1 MTFNPNFTMTNDIV
15 KALMEIEALKENIKC
30 LPITPTVIKTL
41 RESAKLQSVHYSTFI
56 EGNKLDQNEVKEI
69 IFDNKKIIGKQNDEN
84 EIKGYYLAL
93 EYVENNIKNQI
104 TENKI
109 KTIHALVEGDG
120 RSRVKPSQYRDG
132 QNVIRDSSN
141 GRIVYM
147 PPEAKD
153 VPSLMKEFVEYINKN
168 LDTIP
173 APILA
178 GIVHY
183 QFVTIHPYYD
193 GNGRT
198 ARLLTNLI
206 LYKKGYDLNGIYSL
220 EEYYAGN
227 LQEYYNAISIGEHH
241 NYYFGR
247 AEADI
252 TPWIEYFIFGMLDS
266 FKKIKEHAQRQ
277 LNSDLDDKSKILRS
291 LSPQERKILT
301 LFENT
306 DIITS
311 NDIAKLF
318 NFTQRSARNLAN
330 KLVNKEFLEIE
341 NISNKNRSF
350 RLNKKFIN

>member
-1 MTFNPNFTMTNDIV
+1 MTNNSN
-15 KALMEIEALKENIKC
+15 ENIKC
-30 LPITPTVIKTL
+30 LPITPAVIKTL
-41 RESAKLQSVHYSTFI
+41 RESAKLQSVHYSTAI
-56 EGNKLDQNEVKEI
+56 EGNKLDQNEVKEV
-69 IFDNKKIIGKQNDEN
+69 IFDNKKIIGKQKDEN

-93 EYVENNIKNQI
+93 EYIEKNSKNSI
-104 TENKI
+104 TENTI
-109 KTIHALVEGDG
+109 KTIHALVEGEG
-120 RSRVKPSQYRDG
+120 RNKVKPSQYRNG

-153 VPSLMKEFVEYINKN
+153 VPLLMKEFVEYINKN

-178 GIVHY
+178 GIAHY

-227 LQEYYNAISIGEHH
+227 LQEYYNAISIDEHH

-247 AEADI
+247 VEADI

-266 FKKIKEHAQRQ
+266 LKKIKEHAQRQ
-277 LNSDLDDKSKILRS
+277 LNGNLNDKSKILRS
-291 LSPQERKILT
+291 LTPQERRVLT

-318 NFTQRSARNLAN
+318 NFTQRSARNLTN

-341 NISNKNRSF
+341 NISNKNRSY